1 MLRDIGIELVPL
13 GDGCSLRGQDPD
25 GSRQL
30 AISGW
35 ERAKAALASGDYFLL
50 VLDELT
56 LPLHFAWLD
65 EADVVQ
71 ALKNRPAYTNVII
84 TGRYCP
90 PALLDLADTASDS
103 QLIKHAYQ
111 QGVIAQRG
119 IEN

>member
-1 MLRDIGIELVPL
+1 M
-13 GDGCSLRGQDPD
+13 
-25 GSRQL
+25 
-30 AISGW
+30 
-35 ERAKAALASGDYFLL
+35 
-50 VLDELT
+50 LDELT

-71 ALKNRPAYTNVII
+71 ALKNRPAHSNVII

>member
-1 MLRDIGIELVPL
+1 MTTDRQALVARK
-13 GDGCSLRGQDPD
+13 GEV
-25 GSRQL
+25 L
-30 AISGW
+30 A
-35 ERAKAALASGDYFLL
+35 
-50 VLDELT
+50 
-56 LPLHFAWLD
+56 
-65 EADVVQ
+65 
-71 ALKNRPAYTNVII
+71 ALKNRSSDCNVII